1 MTLYCQSLEESTRFY
16 SEVLDLE
23 VVFQDSNSCVFDLG
37 GVMINLIPRSSAN
50 ELVAPMDIAE
60 PDSGSASLF
69 TIQVSEVDHLANSLK
84 AKGAKVLNGPINRAW
99 GIRTLTI
106 SDPSGYAWEFS
117 APLLDEPKQ

>member
-1 MTLYCQSLEESTRFY
+1 MTLYCQSLEESTKFY

-23 VVFQDSNSCVFDLG
+23 VLFQDSNSCVFDLG
-37 GVMINLIPRSSAN
+37 GVMINLIPRASAN

>member
-1 MTLYCQSLEESTRFY
+1 MTLYCQSLEESTKFY

-23 VVFQDSNSCVFDLG
+23 VLFQDSNSCVFDLG
-37 GVMINLIPRSSAN
+37 GVMINLIHRASAN